1 MAAQAQKEEIMDIP
15 EGGIANFVMS
25 DKEAEDAYGPDTEVD
40 DTDGTEEFG
49 DDGIAQFPALTKKMA
64 AMGREGDDNLAHVQ
78 TGELIIP
85 AKLIENDDELKELLF
100 EKLREMGIED
110 PERYVVG
117 SDENS
122 IHPETGAYEFFFKK
136 LFKGIKKVFKGIVK
150 VVKKIAPIV
159 LPIALGMFG
168 PLGMIYGSALGS
180 GIGTLIAG
188 GSLKDA
194 LKAGVM
200 AGVTGGIAKGIGG
213 MMPGGQGFFKSIGTE
228 LAAPGA
234 RFAQL
239 GQGISN
245 TAGNLF
251 SAGTPNTGPGVFT
264 KFDPALA
271 VDAGTMTADA
281 AKAFDPVK
289 AVDPKKIAA
298 DRLANTEAVIDGS
311 YKTPTVME
319 SLAKGNYKDAFLPSS
334 NLPTAQEL
342 LAAGVDST
350 KIASTLATAAPSML
364 RSYLPGAV
372 AATGVLAATGGFTA
386 APQEDPGLIDKDEDG
401 NVITGSDLIAA
412 DPGKYLVK
420 DLGQVVLNEETGEYE
435 TKSMYQ
441 PSQLSDYNAMDT
453 QMVTRNPFESG
464 MGSVSTATGPF
475 ARPSIVQNVAQGG
488 QIFPRRNGGIMPDEG
503 VAGKDS
509 VRAMLMPGEFVMTTD
524 AVKGM
529 GNGNMD
535 QGINNMYSVM
545 RNLESRG
552 RQTA

>member
-136 LFKGIKKVFKGIVK
+136 LWKGIKKVFKKIVN
-150 VVKKIAPIV
+150 VVKKVAPLV
-159 LPIALGMFG
+159 LSVGLAMT
-168 PLGMIYGSALGS
+168 PLGAIYGAALGS
-180 GIGTLIAG
+180 GIGTLIQG
-188 GSLKDA
+188 GSLSDA

-200 AGVTGGIAKGIGG
+200 AGVTGGVMKGFTG
-213 MMPGGQGFFKSIGTE
+213 PGSFMQNVGAE
-228 LAAPGA
+228 LAGGGA
-234 RFAQL
+234 RLAQT
-239 GQGISN
+239 GAGFMN
-245 TAGNLF
+245 TVGGEGFKGAGNLF
-251 SAGTPNTGPGVFT
+251 QA
-264 KFDPALA
+264 FDPAAAQAAGKLSPGAIEKFNALPAAGAKVPDASTFDKAKAAKDGTFEVKSVGESIRDLDAKSLFAPGSTAPNATQIQAAFPNMGAEA
-271 VDAGTMTADA
+271 VKQAALDA
-281 AKAFDPVK
+281 A
-289 AVDPKKIAA
+289 
-298 DRLANTEAVIDGS
+298 
-311 YKTPTVME
+311 PT
-319 SLAKGNYKDAFLPSS
+319 L
-334 NLPTAQEL
+334 
-342 LAAGVDST
+342 
-350 KIASTLATAAPSML
+350 L
-364 RSYLPGAV
+364 RSYGPAAV

-386 APQEDPGLIDKDEDG
+386 DEQEDPGLIDKDEDG
-401 NVITGSDLIAA
+401 NAITGSDLIAS

-453 QMVTRNPFESG
+453 QIVTRNPFESG
-464 MGSVSTATGPF
+464 IGSVSTATGPF

-529 GNGNMD
+529 GNGNME

>member
-122 IHPETGAYEFFFKK
+122 IHPETGAYEFFLKK
-136 LFKGIKKVFKGIVK
+136 LFKGIKKVFKKIVN
-150 VVKKIAPIV
+150 VVKKVAPLV
-159 LPIALGMFG
+159 LSIGLAAT
-168 PLGMIYGSALGS
+168 PLGAIYGAALGS
-180 GIGTLIAG
+180 GIGTLIQG
-188 GSLKDA
+188 GSLSDA

-200 AGVTGGIAKGIGG
+200 AGVTGGVIKGFTG
-213 MMPGGQGFFKSIGTE
+213 PGSFMQNVGAE
-228 LAAPGA
+228 LAGGGA
-234 RFAQL
+234 RLAQT
-239 GQGISN
+239 GAGFMN
-245 TAGNLF
+245 TVKGEGFRGAGNLF
-251 SAGTPNTGPGVFT
+251 QA
-264 KFDPALA
+264 FDPAAAQAAGKLSPGAIEKFSALPKTLSPDAAAKLA
-271 VDAGTMTADA
+271 NESALADTKAAAEGTFKVKGVGESIMDGDAKSLFAPGSTVPSATQIGKLPGMTSELAIQAAADA
-281 AKAFDPVK
+281 AP
-289 AVDPKKIAA
+289 
-298 DRLANTEAVIDGS
+298 
-311 YKTPTVME
+311 
-319 SLAKGNYKDAFLPSS
+319 SL
-334 NLPTAQEL
+334 
-342 LAAGVDST
+342 
-350 KIASTLATAAPSML
+350 L
-364 RSYLPGAV
+364 RSYGPAAV
-372 AATGVLAATGGFTA
+372 AGTALAAAAGGFTA
-386 APQEDPGLIDKDEDG
+386 AEQEDPGLIDKDEDG
-401 NVITGSDLIAA
+401 NAITGSDLIAA

-441 PSQLSDYNAMDT
+441 PSQMSDYSAIDT

-464 MGSVSTATGPF
+464 IGSVSTATGPF